1 MKSCSGCSNAYTLSY
16 ATFLLS
22 AGALSDRIGA
32 RATFLWGFAI
42 FLAASLVCGAAPNF
56 LILTLARVA
65 QGLGAALLV
74 PSAMALL
81 QRAFPESR
89 ERAKAVGLWA
99 GSGSLA
105 IAAGPLVGGALIS
118 LVGWRTIFLMNVPIG
133 IIGIWLTLRLWA
145 DPAREDEARF
155 RPCRSI
161 YRGRRARV
169 PDSRRLSCR
178 RCR

>member
-1 MKSCSGCSNAYTLSY
+1 MPPS
-16 ATFLLS
+16 LLS

-42 FLAASLVCGAAPNF
+42 FLAASPVLRRSAEFPDPDAGAW
-56 LILTLARVA
+56 A

-118 LVGWRTIFLMNVPIG
+118 LVGWRTIFLDERADRHHRHLVDASP
-133 IIGIWLTLRLWA
+133 WA